1 MGKKGIADPLAD
13 IKSSFLS
20 FQNQLT
26 NACKFTEIVS
36 NSSLKGLA
44 GVLKKYKLAGVSK
57 NINDSIFKPSEI
69 IVKHENK
76 FTLLCRSDL
85 RFVNKN
91 TDSRESEFPPTNYQ
105 CINDSKI
112 NYIINSPLV
121 DLDKKFRRIAGFGK
135 IPIHAR
141 DIPTKSLLATT
152 SSIQLYRSISISRS
166 PIIPPLVAPDEFY
179 SPLPNPFPRI
189 TTDEVHERSVPLE
202 EDHAPSPQPT
212 PLKISQRV
220 LIVGGSSD
228 GSYNAVA
235 RIIRKLG
242 LQLIVFDEQ
251 PNGGW
256 TSVEKLEAYAD
267 IDFVTVLLTPDDI
280 GASKHKLGQLNPR
293 ACQNVISRL
302 GYLWGALG
310 RDRICI
316 LRKGDIELPSD
327 IDGWIH
333 ESMDG
338 NGGWQLYLAREM
350 KYAGL
355 TIDQNKLI

>member
-1 MGKKGIADPLAD
+1 MGKKGIPDPLSD
-13 IKSSFLS
+13 ITNWFRS
-20 FQNQLT
+20 FQNQLA
-26 NACKFTEIVS
+26 NACKLPEIVS
-36 NSSLKGLA
+36 NPSLEGLA
-44 GVLKKYKLAGVSK
+44 GVSKKCELAGVSK
-57 NINDSIFKPSEI
+57 NINDNIFKPSDI
-69 IVKHENK
+69 LK
-76 FTLLCRSDL
+76 
-85 RFVNKN
+85 
-91 TDSRESEFPPTNYQ
+91 
-105 CINDSKI
+105 
-112 NYIINSPLV
+112 NSPFAKFEEVSKHFSQIDNTPNLV
-121 DLDKKFRRIAGFGK
+121 RGIS
-135 IPIHAR
+135 
-141 DIPTKSLLATT
+141 TKSILSTT
-152 SSIQLYRSISISRS
+152 SSIQLYRSISVSRS

-202 EDHAPSPQPT
+202 EDHVPSPQPS
-212 PLKISQRV
+212 PLEISQRV

-228 GSYNAVA
+228 GSYNAIA

-242 LQLIVFDEQ
+242 LQPIVFDEQ

-267 IDFVTVLLTPDDI
+267 IDFVIVLLTSDDK
-280 GASKHKLGQLNPR
+280 GAPKDKLCDLKPR
-293 ACQNVISRL
+293 TCQNVISRL
-302 GYLWGALG
+302 SYFWGALG

-355 TIDQNKLI
+355 PIDQNKLI